1 MNYLR
6 PSIVLLILLTLITG
20 VIYPLAVTGLAQA
33 FLPGKA
39 QGSLIMQQD
48 NVVGSQLIG
57 QNFTRADYFHGRPS
71 VTAQMPYNALASG
84 GSNLSSNN
92 PALKQR
98 IEADVQHLRAENPN
112 ATGAVPLELVT
123 ASASGLDPHI
133 SPDGAIYQ
141 AERVAAA
148 RHLPLET
155 VRQLIE
161 QNTQQP
167 ADILGAPV
175 VNVLM
180 LNLALDNETQSR
192 K

>member
-112 ATGAVPLELVT
+112 ATGAIPLELIT
-123 ASASGLDPHI
+123 TSASGLDPHI

-161 QNTQQP
+161 QNTQRP

>member
-92 PALKQR
+92 PVLKQR

-180 LNLALDNETQSR
+180 LNLALDSETQSR